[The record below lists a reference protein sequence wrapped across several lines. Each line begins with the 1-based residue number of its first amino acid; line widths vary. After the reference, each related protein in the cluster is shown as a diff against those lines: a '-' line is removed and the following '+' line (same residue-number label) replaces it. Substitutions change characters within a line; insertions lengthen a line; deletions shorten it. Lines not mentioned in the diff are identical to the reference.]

1 MRGGTFKVWPIWC
14 DICEKAFDQLG
25 WDYDL
30 PLPCPDCKAP
40 TYLDYDMQFGK
51 APGLITDDIPG
62 GVEIRHGIMN
72 DDGSPK
78 RYYSK
83 SDIKRAC
90 NEKGLVWGDDTPGR
104 PYRVNWSGRRQE
116 PEKIKPIIGAND
128 E

>member
-1 MRGGTFKVWPIWC
+1 MTFKEWPIWC
-14 DICEKAFDQLG
+14 PICEESFKKLG
-25 WDYDL
+25 WENDL
-30 PLPCPDCKAP
+30 PLDCPLCSAP
-40 TYLDYDMQFGK
+40 TYLDYPQQFDK

-90 NEKGLVWGDDTPGR
+90 NEKGLVWGDDTPGK
-104 PYRVNWSGRRQE
+104 PYNVKWSGKRTTEER
-116 PEKIKPIIGAND
+116 PAPIIKTD
-128 E
+128 ERQS